1 MDMGIKRLVA
11 IASLLVCLP
20 FGNVLAAD
28 YKDWIPLLPEKLAG
42 MVQTGKPEG
51 MNMEMNEQAWSS
63 LHQKYGSESS
73 GKSAEV
79 TIFGGKNAPPMTSF
93 QTMKNM
99 KMETED
105 QLVKSVMIGKYKG
118 LLNLEKKEQ
127 RANLM
132 IALGQEMMVVIA
144 AEPVSGED
152 DILEIAEEFPLDQIA
167 EQSR

>member
-1 MDMGIKRLVA
+1 MGIKRQVA
-11 IASLLVCLP
+11 IAGLLVLLL
-20 FGNVLAAD
+20 FGNAPAAD
-28 YKDWIPLLPEKLAG
+28 YKVWIPLLPEKLAG
-42 MVQTGKPEG
+42 MVQSGKPEG

-93 QTMKNM
+93 QAMKNM

-105 QLVKSVMIGKYKG
+105 QLIKSVMIGKYKG
-118 LLNLEKKEQ
+118 LLNLQKEDRQ
-127 RANLM
+127 ANLM
-132 IALGQEMMVVIA
+132 IALGQEMMVMIMVEPA
-144 AEPVSGED
+144 AGED
-152 DILEIAEEFPLDQIA
+152 DIMGIAKKLPLDKIA